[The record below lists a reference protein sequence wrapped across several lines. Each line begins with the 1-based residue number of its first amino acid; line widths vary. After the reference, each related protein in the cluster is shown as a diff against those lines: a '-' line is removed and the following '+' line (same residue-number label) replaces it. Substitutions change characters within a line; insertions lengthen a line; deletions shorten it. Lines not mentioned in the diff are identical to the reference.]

1 MFDQLVF
8 AKHSNKFFGGFQA
21 TMEFDNG
28 YGVSVINGGGAY
40 TNGDDE
46 FELAVY
52 GSNGGNLFYDTPI
65 TDGVLGHLS
74 ADEVSEVMV
83 RVAALPSI
91 V

>member
-1 MFDQLVF
+1 MFNQLVF
-8 AKHSNKFFGGFQA
+8 GKNPNNSFGGIQA
-21 TMEFDNG
+21 KMLFNNG

-40 TNGDDE
+40 TKGDDE
-46 FELAVY
+46 YELAVY
-52 GSNGGNLFYDTPI
+52 GRGGEMCFDTPI
-65 TDGVLGHLS
+65 TDDVLGHLS